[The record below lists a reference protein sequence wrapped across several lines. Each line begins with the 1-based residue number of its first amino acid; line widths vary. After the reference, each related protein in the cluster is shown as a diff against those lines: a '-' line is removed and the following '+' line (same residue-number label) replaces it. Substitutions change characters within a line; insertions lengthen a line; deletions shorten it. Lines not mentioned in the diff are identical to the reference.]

1 MRFARMKKNLTTYRV
16 IYGDTD
22 QMGVAYYGN
31 YLRWFE
37 IGRTEW
43 LREIGSPYREIEQT
57 GLCFPVTHVSCR
69 YHRPAR
75 YDDELVIETVLASLG
90 RVSLVFR
97 YRVYRRAGD
106 ILLAE
111 GETKH
116 ALPSIKAERSPV
128 YLHFSPQWLSTCNQ
142 ELSRLS
148 ALRISSW
155 TSASRSKA
163 TRCASACRASRD
175 PI

>member
-1 MRFARMKKNLTTYRV
+1 MKKNLTTYRV

-22 QMGVAYYGN
+22 QMGVAYYAN

-43 LREIGSPYREIEQT
+43 LREIGSPYRDIEQT

-75 YDDELVIETVLASLG
+75 YDDELVIETLLVSLG

-97 YRVYRRAGD
+97 YRIYRRAGD

-116 ALPSIKAERSPV
+116 ACVDQKGEI
-128 YLHFSPQWLSTCNQ
+128 T
-142 ELSRLS
+142 
-148 ALRISSW
+148 RIPPPL
-155 TSASRSKA
+155 AA
-163 TRCASACRASRD
+163 AVVNL
-175 PI
+175 